1 VSFYIG
7 KFSKS
12 NKITYSSG
20 SIDKSHIHSS
30 KFIHPFKELNLPP
43 HIQDKVYLVT
53 FLSYWLCK
61 FIFPS
66 EDIGYIRPSTFK
78 VASMMVMGRQSSL
91 AIPVLAN
98 IFKGLKEI

>member
-1 VSFYIG
+1 MG

-66 EDIGYIRPSTFK
+66 EDIGYIRLSTFK
-78 VASMMVMGRQSSL
+78 VASMMVMGRQYSL
-91 AIPVLAN
+91 TIPVLAN